1 MNELKHNRL
10 TQEVI
15 EANRSKKKHWK
26 STYIKIKRETQVVP
40 VC

>member
-1 MNELKHNRL
+1 MKELKHNRL

-26 STYIKIKRETQVVP
+26 STYIKLKRGSQGIP
-40 VC
+40 FC